1 MLAFA
6 LGLAPVVVGGLV
18 LLFIYQWIFASE

>member
-1 MLAFA
+1 MLAVA

-18 LLFIYQWIFASE
+18 LLFIYEWIFASE